1 MSGGSYAVP
10 LVLFGS
16 TGGGIVP
23 LLHKI
28 AGVVIVC
35 AVVLGLVL
43 PAERRARDE
52 GKAAEQAGAASSAAP
67 TARAAKAGGA
77 PAPAGSGTAGP
88 SGSPSATATA
98 PIQAAAPGAAAVK
111 ANELGQVP
119 VLMYHRI
126 LKKPELSLDRSTK
139 ELYDELTG
147 LAKDGYYPI
156 TAAEFVG
163 GRFNVPAGKHPVVL
177 TFDDSTPGHFGLDA
191 QGNPKPDTA
200 VAVIEQVARENPGF
214 RPVATFYLNKD
225 LFGMDEAQAAAGL
238 KWLQQH
244 GFEVGNHTVTHPSLS
259 GLSEK
264 GVRKEIG
271 GMEDQ
276 IVKLTGTHTTTFA
289 YPFGSVPKKEA
300 WAEKDGGRYSFQGM
314 FLAGWR
320 PALSPFDADFDR
332 WKIDRIR
339 SEGKIKEN
347 DCKKYCSTAWLE
359 YLDKNP
365 DERYTSDGDPNTVT
379 FPKAAEDRI
388 AKEYRAR
395 ARTY

>member
-10 LVLFGS
+10 LVLIGP
-16 TGGGIVP
+16 TGGGNVP

-28 AGVVIVC
+28 AGIVIVC
-35 AVVLGLVL
+35 AVILGLTL
-43 PAERRARDE
+43 PGDRKGH
-52 GKAAEQAGAASSAAP
+52 GKGHVAGRAGAASKTTP
-67 TARAAKAGGA
+67 TAQAAKAGGT
-77 PAPAGSGTAGP
+77 PAPGGP
-88 SGSPSATATA
+88 ATPARSPSVSASA
-98 PIQAAAPGAAAVK
+98 PIAAAAPAAVAAK

-126 LKKPELSLDRSTK
+126 MKKPELSLDRSAE

-163 GRFNVPAGKHPVVL
+163 GRFNAPAGKHPVVL
-177 TFDDSTPGHFGLDA
+177 TFDDSTPGHFALDP
-191 QGNPKPDTA
+191 QGNPAPDTA
-200 VAVIEQVARENPGF
+200 VAIIEQVARENPGF
-214 RPVATFYLNKD
+214 RPVATFYLNKEM
-225 LFGMDEAQAAAGL
+225 FGMDDVQAAAGL
-238 KWLQQH
+238 KWLVQH
-244 GFEVGNHTVTHPSLS
+244 GFEIGNHTVTHPNLS
-259 GLSEK
+259 GMSEK
-264 GVRKEIG
+264 AVHKEIG
-271 GMEDQ
+271 DMEDR
-276 IVKLTGTHTTTFA
+276 IVRLTGAHTTTFA
-289 YPFGSVPKKEA
+289 YPFGAVPKKKA
-300 WAEKDGGRYSFQGM
+300 WAEKEDGRYAFQGL

-320 PALSPFDADFDR
+320 PSLSPFDDDFDR
-332 WKIDRIR
+332 WNIDRVR

-347 DCKKYCSTAWLE
+347 DCKQYCSTAWLE

-388 AKEYRAR
+388 ATEYRSR

>member
-43 PAERRARDE
+43 PGKRGGRDE
-52 GKAAEQAGAASSAAP
+52 GEVAARTGAASGATP
-67 TARAAKAGGA
+67 TAQAAKAGQPASPGA
-77 PAPAGSGTAGP
+77 TPA
-88 SGSPSATATA
+88 SPSATVSA
-98 PIQAAAPGAAAVK
+98 PIPAAAPGAVAVQ

-126 LKKPELSLDRSTK
+126 LPKPELSLDRSTK

-147 LAKDGYYPI
+147 LAKGGYYPI

-163 GRFNVPAGKHPVVL
+163 GRFNVPAGRHPVVL

-200 VAVIEQVARENPGF
+200 VAIIEQVARENPGF

-225 LFGMDEAQAAAGL
+225 LFGMDEVQAATGL
-238 KWLQQH
+238 RWLQQH
-244 GFEVGNHTVTHPSLS
+244 GFEIGNHTVTHPNLA
-259 GLSEK
+259 GMSEK

-276 IVKLTGTHTTTFA
+276 IVKLTGAHTTTFA
-289 YPFGSVPKKEA
+289 YPFGSVPKKEK
-300 WAEKDGGRYSFQGM
+300 WAEREDGRYGFQGM

-320 PALSPFDADFDR
+320 PSMSPFDDDFDR
-332 WKIDRIR
+332 WKIDRVR

-379 FPKAAEDRI
+379 FPKAAEDRL

-395 ARTY
+395 ARMY

>member
-1 MSGGSYAVP
+1 M
-10 LVLFGS
+10 
-16 TGGGIVP
+16 
-23 LLHKI
+23 
-28 AGVVIVC
+28 IVC

-43 PAERRARDE
+43 PAERSGRDE
-52 GKAAEQAGAASSAAP
+52 GEAAGRAGAVSSAEP
-67 TARAAKAGGA
+67 TALTVKAGGP
-77 PAPAGSGTAGP
+77 PAPAGSGTAAP
-88 SGSPSATATA
+88 SGSPSMSASA
-98 PIQAAAPGAAAVK
+98 PIQAAAPGAVAVE

-126 LKKPELSLDRSTK
+126 MKKPQLSLDRSTK
-139 ELYDELTG
+139 ELHDELTG

-163 GRFNVPAGKHPVVL
+163 GRFDVPAGKHPVVL

-200 VAVIEQVARENPGF
+200 VAIIQRVAQENPGF

-225 LFGMDEAQAAAGL
+225 LFGMDEVRAAAGL
-238 KWLQQH
+238 KWLSRH
-244 GFEVGNHTVTHPSLS
+244 GFEIGNHTMTHPSLS
-259 GLSEK
+259 GMSEK

-271 GMEDQ
+271 GMEDE
-276 IVKLTGTHTTTFA
+276 IVELTGAHTATFA
-289 YPFGSVPKKEA
+289 YPFGAVPRKKG

-320 PALSPFDADFDR
+320 PAMSPFDADFD
-332 WKIDRIR
+332 WGKIDRIR

-347 DCKKYCSTAWLE
+347 DCEKYCSTAWLE

-379 FPKAAEDRI
+379 FPKAAEDRL
-388 AKEYRAR
+388 AKEYRPS

>member
-16 TGGGIVP
+16 TGGGTVP

-28 AGVVIVC
+28 AGVVVVC
-35 AVVLGLVL
+35 AVVLGLTL
-43 PAERRARDE
+43 PGGRKEHRKENVAR
-52 GKAAEQAGAASSAAP
+52 QAGAASEATHA
-67 TARAAKAGGA
+67 ARAAKAGVAPLPGA
-77 PAPAGSGTAGP
+77 
-88 SGSPSATATA
+88 SGSATPTVTASA
-98 PIQAAAPGAAAVK
+98 PIPAAAPGAAAAK
-111 ANELGQVP
+111 ANELGQIP

-126 LKKPELSLDRSTK
+126 MKKAELSLDRSSK

-156 TAAEFVG
+156 TAAEFVS
-163 GRFNVPAGKHPVVL
+163 GRIDVPAGRHPVVL
-177 TFDDSTPGHFGLDA
+177 TFDDSTPGHFGLDP
-191 QGNPKPDTA
+191 QGNPVPDTA

-214 RPVATFYLNKD
+214 RPVATFYLNKE
-225 LFGMDEAQAAAGL
+225 LFGMDETRAAAGL
-238 KWLQQH
+238 TWLRQH
-244 GFEVGNHTVTHPSLS
+244 GFELGNHTVSHPSLS
-259 GLSEK
+259 GMSEK
-264 GVRKEIG
+264 GVHNEIG
-271 GMEDQ
+271 DMEDR
-276 IVKLTGTHTTTFA
+276 IVRLTGAHATTFA
-289 YPFGSVPKKEA
+289 YPFGAVPKKKA
-300 WAEKDGGRYSFQGM
+300 WAEKQDGRYAFQGI

-320 PALSPFDADFDR
+320 PSVSPFDTGFDR
-332 WKIDRIR
+332 WNIDRVR

-347 DCKKYCSTAWLE
+347 DCAKYCSTAWLE

-388 AKEYRAR
+388 AKPYRAY

>member
-1 MSGGSYAVP
+1 M
-10 LVLFGS
+10 
-16 TGGGIVP
+16 P

-35 AVVLGLVL
+35 AVVLGLTL
-43 PAERRARDE
+43 PGERRGRDAGTAAER
-52 GKAAEQAGAASSAAP
+52 AGAASEATP
-67 TARAAKAGGA
+67 PVRAAKAGGT
-77 PAPAGSGTAGP
+77 PAPAGPGTAGP
-88 SGSPSATATA
+88 SGAPSASASA
-98 PIQAAAPGAAAVK
+98 PIPAAAPAAVAAK

-126 LKKPELSLDRSTK
+126 MKKPEQSLDRSAK
-139 ELYDELTG
+139 ELYDELTR
-147 LAKDGYYPI
+147 LAKDGYCPI

-163 GRFNVPAGKHPVVL
+163 GRFNVPAGRHPVVL

-200 VAVIEQVARENPGF
+200 VAIIEQVARENPGF
-214 RPVATFYLNKD
+214 RPVATFYLNKE
-225 LFGMDEAQAAAGL
+225 LFGMDDVQAGAGL

-244 GFEVGNHTVTHPSLS
+244 GFELGNHTVTHPSLS
-259 GLSEK
+259 GMSEK

-271 GMEDQ
+271 DMEDR
-276 IVKLTGTHTTTFA
+276 IVKLTGAHTTTFA
-289 YPFGSVPKKEA
+289 YPFGSVPKKA
-300 WAEKDGGRYSFQGM
+300 GWAEKDGGRYSFQGL

-320 PALSPFDADFDR
+320 PSVSPFDADYDR
-332 WKIDRIR
+332 RKIDRIR

-379 FPKAAEDRI
+379 FPKAAEDRL